1 MLDMMR
7 KNSGSVLMY
16 FVLGG
21 IILVFTFTFGP
32 SAAPSCGGGGQDYAA
47 IVDGDPI
54 RQQDFAVFY
63 QQRVDQMRQSFA
75 GAGQSLDEEFLKK
88 LGVRKQVLDGLIDR
102 KLLAHEAASRGLS
115 VSDEE
120 LVKYMKENFGLENVT
135 GEQFEAFVTRYY
147 RMPVWRFEEDVRNEI
162 LGQKIANVVTD
173 NLAVSETQVKQD
185 YFKEFDRVMV
195 SFVRFDV
202 KSKDQAEPSAEQIA
216 ALHKDEAEAVQ
227 ARFSKDAP
235 LYQSPK
241 QVRTLQIM
249 RKLERDASEE
259 EIAAAM
265 TYLTGVKKKLDEG
278 AKFEDLA
285 KTESQDEMTASKG
298 GDMGF
303 FSRAQMV
310 KPLADAAFGLK
321 VGETTAMPVKT
332 RMGVHLLRLE
342 EVKEPSTKSFDEVK
356 DQVAASILK
365 ERAAEGAAKSEA
377 QAMLSAIAG
386 GKTLEELTQTE
397 AQARENP
404 EATLPVARV
413 SPWIRKGDTSIPR
426 IGFSE
431 EFHTAVFALTE
442 EASLVS
448 EPYKVGN
455 AYFVAEYVNREVPD
469 DAGFEERK
477 DSLLKQALSSKRQRV
492 LRDWISHLRSE
503 AVVELNPNIL
513 GDDA

>member
-1 MLDMMR
+1 M
-7 KNSGSVLMY
+7 
-16 FVLGG
+16 
-21 IILVFTFTFGP
+21 
-32 SAAPSCGGGGQDYAA
+32 AAPSCGGGGQDYAA

-54 RQQDFAVFY
+54 PQQDFAVFY

-75 GAGQSLDEEFLKK
+75 GSGQGLDEDFLEK

-120 LVKYMKENFGLENVT
+120 LVAYMKENFGLENVT
-135 GEQFEAFVTRYY
+135 GEQFEAFVNRYY

-162 LGQKIANVVTD
+162 LGQKIADVVTD
-173 NLAVSETQVKQD
+173 NLAVSETQVKKD

-195 SFVRFDV
+195 SFVRFDL
-202 KSKDQAEPSAEQIA
+202 KTKDQGEPSAEAIA
-216 ALHKDEAEAVQ
+216 ALQTDEADALQ
-227 ARFSKDAP
+227 IRFAKDAP
-235 LYQSPK
+235 LYQTPK

-265 TYLTGVKKKLDEG
+265 TYLNDVKKKLDEG

-285 KTESQDEMTASKG
+285 KTESQDETSAAKG

-332 RMGVHLLRLE
+332 RMGVHLLRVE
-342 EVKEPSTKSFDEVK
+342 EIKESTTKSFDEVK

-365 ERAAEGAAKSEA
+365 ERAAEGAAKAEA
-377 QAMLSAIAG
+377 QALIASIQG
-386 GKTLEELTQTE
+386 GTALEELTQTE

-404 EATLPVARV
+404 EANLPIARV
-413 SPWIRKGDTSIPR
+413 SPWIRKSDTSIPR

-431 EFHTAVFALTE
+431 EFHKAVFALTE
-442 EASLVS
+442 DVSLVS

-477 DSLLKQALSSKRQRV
+477 DSLLNQALSSKRQRV
-492 LRDWISHLRSE
+492 LRDWLGHLRSQ
-503 AVVELNPNIL
+503 ASVEVNPRVL
-513 GDDA
+513 GDGA